1 MVGSITASA
10 TVILLLLSL
19 SLSLSVYTL
28 EHMSVIPSS
37 PVAVWVLQN
46 KSEKMEDE
54 SRDALCSPS
63 LTRSRTHTHT
73 HTHTRTYTH
82 IHMLARPHG
91 RCLRLIRLHRWFW
104 RHFSRVWRPFFVTVS
119 LYPFSKADLSLAAHT
134 HTHTHTRTHTHA
146 HAHAHAHTHTG
157 ALVGHLELR
166 FLFSLVS
173 QRASTFLC
181 PPSLFSL
188 SPAAASLIPLLYFS
202 HALVVLPTV
211 TAGKTCVRERE
222 ESNVCYRKRWNVGE
236 AFSPSLSLSL
246 SSYRSAL
253 TRSRL

>member
-1 MVGSITASA
+1 MGTAEQERENGRREQRCTLFNLA
-10 TVILLLLSL
+10 DAQP
-19 SLSLSVYTL
+19 YT
-28 EHMSVIPSS
+28 H
-37 PVAVWVLQN
+37 AH
-46 KSEKMEDE
+46 
-54 SRDALCSPS
+54 
-63 LTRSRTHTHT
+63 THTHT
-73 HTHTRTYTH
+73 HTHTHAHTH
-82 IHMLARPHG
+82 ACSSAWPLPASNPLASLVLAP
-91 RCLRLIRLHRWFW
+91 F
-104 RHFSRVWRPFFVTVS
+104 FSRLAPFFCDR
-119 LYPFSKADLSLAAHT
+119 FSLSLLKGGSLSCSTHT